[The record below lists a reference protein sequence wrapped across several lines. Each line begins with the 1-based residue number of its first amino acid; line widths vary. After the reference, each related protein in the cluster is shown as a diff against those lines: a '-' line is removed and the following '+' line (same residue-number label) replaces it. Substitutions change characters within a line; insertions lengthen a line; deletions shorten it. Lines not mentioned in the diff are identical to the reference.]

1 MLLVRTKRGLGETW
15 ERGGVLV
22 QLASSRFWHQRSA
35 VRIQSVDFLYIEYL
49 FTNCQLY
56 WSDENK
62 AKEAGIGPWKK
73 QEREGNWWKM
83 IGRREERERKRER
96 EGLNCEK
103 DWERKR
109 QRGTAFGNNFLSWF
123 MMEGIVWKIVEPA
136 CSAHRDCSMALVKH
150 WSLLLLLQ

>member
-1 MLLVRTKRGLGETW
+1 
-15 ERGGVLV
+15 
-22 QLASSRFWHQRSA
+22 
-35 VRIQSVDFLYIEYL
+35 
-49 FTNCQLY
+49 
-56 WSDENK
+56 
-62 AKEAGIGPWKK
+62 
-73 QEREGNWWKM
+73 M